1 MSFSLEALRAVVR
14 PYVSG
19 SPDVPRMVGHLWP
32 ILLDA
37 DENSELAESV
47 QDELALHAARAID
60 DKALI
65 QRLTEIAFSESS
77 PNVEMTVVVHPDQDH
92 QQIPPGKVMVGDP
105 HTTVPLEESERAQLT
120 AA

>member
-1 MSFSLEALRAVVR
+1 MR
-14 PYVSG
+14 PFVSG
-19 SPDVPRMVGHLWP
+19 SPDVPKMVVQLWP

-37 DENSELAESV
+37 DENSKLAEFV

-65 QRLTEIAFSESS
+65 QRLTKIAFSESS
-77 PNVEMTVVVHPDQDH
+77 FPRVEMTFVVHPDQDH
-92 QQIPPGKVMVGDP
+92 QQLPPGKVMVGGP
-105 HTTVPLEESERAQLT
+105 HTTLPLEESERARLT